1 MSAEPDYLPAD
12 ALAEDEPKYL
22 RRQKPV
28 EIRKRKF
35 SRKAWPLYRRILVGG
50 LIAICT
56 GLAVYEAVNYL
67 LYSPGVQLRSAEQ
80 IEIRGSR
87 FVSPEAVAEK
97 FAGDMGRSVV
107 RVPLTERRE
116 SIETLPWVLEAHVQ
130 RMMPNRI
137 RVEITERTPV
147 AFLRTGGD
155 LSLVDAQGV
164 ILDRPVDGD
173 FKFPVVGGITEATP
187 RDTRGIHMNLYV
199 RFMKEIEQIS
209 PGADDHVSEADI
221 SDASD
226 LRVTVTG
233 IGTAASKGSP
243 ILVHFGDSDFGNRY
257 HLLAENIDQ
266 WRAGAGTVD
275 SVDLRFARQVV
286 VNPES
291 NTVAASVKQSAA
303 QSVPQRTAKLT
314 HSRALQQMAA
324 ARKQH

>member
-35 SRKAWPLYRRILVGG
+35 NRKAWPLYRRILVGG
-50 LIAICT
+50 IVALCA
-56 GLAVYEAVNYL
+56 GFALYEAATYL
-67 LYSPGVQLRSAEQ
+67 LYSPGVMLQSAEQ
-80 IEIRGSR
+80 IEIRGNR
-87 FVSPEAVAEK
+87 FVSADAVTEK
-97 FAGDMGRSVV
+97 FSADMGRSVV

-116 SIETLPWVLEAHVQ
+116 SLESLPWVEQAHVQ
-130 RMMPNRI
+130 RVLPNRI

-147 AFLRTGGD
+147 AFLRTGSD

-164 ILDRPVDGD
+164 ILDRPVDGE
-173 FKFPVVGGITEATP
+173 FRFPVVSGIGESTP
-187 RDTRGIHMNLYV
+187 RATREQHMNLYV
-199 RFMKEIEQIS
+199 QFMKEIERIQ

-221 SDASD
+221 TEASD
-226 LRVTVTG
+226 LRATLTG
-233 IGTAASKGSP
+233 LGTASGSASP
-243 ILVHFGDSDFGNRY
+243 ILVHFGDSDFGSRY

-266 WRAGAGTVD
+266 WRASAGSVD

-291 NTVAASVKQSAA
+291 KTVAAIAKQSKP
-303 QSVPQRTAKLT
+303 QSVPQRAPQRVPQRVKV
-314 HSRALQQMAA
+314 SRK
-324 ARKQH
+324 RR